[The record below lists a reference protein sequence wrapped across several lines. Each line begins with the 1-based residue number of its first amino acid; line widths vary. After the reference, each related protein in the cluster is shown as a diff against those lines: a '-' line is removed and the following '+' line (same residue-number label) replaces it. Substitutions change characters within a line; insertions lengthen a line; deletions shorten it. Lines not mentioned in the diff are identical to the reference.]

1 VITGKRAS
9 GRPSAFGGFGP
20 HRCLLARR
28 HPKVGGVAELRIATF
43 NLLHGLS
50 LADGVADPALLREAA
65 KTLDADVL
73 GLQEVDRRQ
82 PRSGG
87 VDQTELVAE
96 ALEASWWRFVPA
108 VHGTPGPAV
117 SWTPASEDDG
127 LVTTGPT
134 YGIGLVSRYP
144 VREWRVRRFE
154 AAPVGLPLLVPG
166 RRGLTRVPDEPRLA
180 LAALV
185 DGPAGQLTVVNTH
198 LSFVPGWNVGQLRRI
213 VRWVADL
220 PTPRLVIGDFN
231 LPGTLPRT
239 VTRLNQLARVPTYP
253 AYAPRVQFDHVLG
266 DGIGEGQVRAT
277 NALRM
282 PISDHCAL
290 SVDLEFVRCM

>member
-1 VITGKRAS
+1 VD
-9 GRPSAFGGFGP
+9 
-20 HRCLLARR
+20 LARSEIYGTPPR
-28 HPKVGGVAELRIATF
+28 VEDVAELRIATF

-50 LADGVADPALLREAA
+50 LADGTADPALLREAA

-73 GLQEVDRRQ
+73 GLQEVDRWQ
-82 PRSGG
+82 PRSGR
-87 VDQTELVAE
+87 VDQAALVAGAVE
-96 ALEASWWRFVPA
+96 AGWWRFVPA
-108 VHGTPGPAV
+108 VHGTPGPAA
-117 SWTPASEDDG
+117 SWMPATEEDG
-127 LVTTGPT
+127 LATAGPT

-154 AAPVGLPLLVPG
+154 PAPVGLPLLVPG
-166 RRGLTRVPDEPRLA
+166 HRGLTRVPDEPRLA

-185 DGPAGQLTVVNTH
+185 DGPAGPMTVVNTH

-266 DGIGEGQVRAT
+266 DGIDTSQVRAA

-282 PISDHCAL
+282 PISDHCAVT
-290 SVDLEFVRCM
+290 VDLECVRCM